1 MQLNT
6 NVWFP
11 SIIWITDLPDLPDY
25 EKNMMLEIKNYIQF
39 IHEKD
44 KDGRKISNFGG
55 WQSKSFRSFP
65 VELSKLKIILEKAV
79 LSASDSIDLPK
90 LMLQSMWFN
99 INSYGDYNTKHIHGG
114 SLISAV
120 FYVDVPDNNMGNINF
135 HRGDSADFFI
145 PSDLKKY
152 NNITCNKAAYEPI
165 SGRLILFPSWLEH
178 SVDGCRSNKKR
189 ISIAFNYGLSK

>member
-55 WQSKSFRSFP
+55 WQSKSFRSWN
-65 VELSKLKIILEKAV
+65 VQYIK
-79 LSASDSIDLPK
+79 
-90 LMLQSMWFN
+90 
-99 INSYGDYNTKHIHGG
+99 
-114 SLISAV
+114 
-120 FYVDVPDNNMGNINF
+120 
-135 HRGDSADFFI
+135 
-145 PSDLKKY
+145 
-152 NNITCNKAAYEPI
+152 
-165 SGRLILFPSWLEH
+165 
-178 SVDGCRSNKKR
+178 
-189 ISIAFNYGLSK
+189 